1 MGNKSFSSFAN
12 SPVTICPNCISRI
25 PLIYLYVINSK
36 AYVDLICECSEQV
49 QSMSL
54 SSYLIFIK
62 TATIAKPQINFY
74 CNEHHSKFVGYCESC
89 CKSICKQ
96 HKHRRHRKIYY
107 KEKCDSIDIKEI
119 KEKSDEIKLRII
131 QSNQI
136 IKFDFEDMINMKYK
150 ELKKYLTVIDQCY
163 YDNLTT
169 NSEMVDLVNV
179 IINTYELCIKNDMYN
194 RNVFYNLKQI
204 TKINVKLLD
213 ATEENY
219 EIRIHSL
226 LRYYKTFFM
235 LINFN
240 SSVNYKI
247 SKIYSSNKR
256 MTDLTVLKENII
268 AIVFNDNT
276 VKIFDISRKETVKE
290 IDEKRTNKDNE
301 YNMICKV
308 NEDCFGFGGYNDNLF
323 IYTVNDYKFISATTF
338 NELNVN
344 SIVTNVNKDYKIS
357 NKEYQLNANKTYV
370 KISNIKWLTC
380 ENSSDITIYSS
391 NSIVYT
397 NHYKDFELLSF
408 AVDDNSNLL
417 IATSSNSLLI
427 FNTETFTIT
436 STLTIPFNDYP
447 PLTISYMND
456 NRVLVSKKNKVIMY
470 DMRVNDI
477 IHIFDVKEMKA
488 TAMTV
493 MEDERVLLSSQDG
506 IVFMDN
512 TIHFN

>member
-1 MGNKSFSSFAN
+1 
-12 SPVTICPNCISRI
+12 
-25 PLIYLYVINSK
+25 
-36 AYVDLICECSEQV
+36 
-49 QSMSL
+49 
-54 SSYLIFIK
+54 
-62 TATIAKPQINFY
+62 
-74 CNEHHSKFVGYCESC
+74 
-89 CKSICKQ
+89 
-96 HKHRRHRKIYY
+96 
-107 KEKCDSIDIKEI
+107 
-119 KEKSDEIKLRII
+119 
-131 QSNQI
+131 
-136 IKFDFEDMINMKYK
+136 
-150 ELKKYLTVIDQCY
+150 
-163 YDNLTT
+163 
-169 NSEMVDLVNV
+169 
-179 IINTYELCIKNDMYN
+179 
-194 RNVFYNLKQI
+194 
-204 TKINVKLLD
+204 
-213 ATEENY
+213 
-219 EIRIHSL
+219 
-226 LRYYKTFFM
+226 
-235 LINFN
+235 
-240 SSVNYKI
+240 
-247 SKIYSSNKR
+247 

-268 AIVFNDNT
+268 AIVLNDNT

-506 IVFMDN
+506 IVLMDN